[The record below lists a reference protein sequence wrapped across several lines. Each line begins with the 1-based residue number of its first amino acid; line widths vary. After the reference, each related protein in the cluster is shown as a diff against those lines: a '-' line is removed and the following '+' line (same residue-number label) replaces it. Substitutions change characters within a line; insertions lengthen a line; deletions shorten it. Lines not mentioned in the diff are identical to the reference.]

1 MRCDPDTP
9 GTTSSSGTTGTTSS
23 KYYSATFIADGV
35 VVSKISRL
43 EGQALV
49 PPADPVKPG
58 YVFKGWDPEVPATIQ
73 PKDMTFTA
81 VFEDDYG
88 TPYTTVP
95 TSTTSPSVTPDQFSG
110 FTIRNYQSTLTV
122 GYKSTLVFHTTID
135 APYGYT
141 IVWSNGQ
148 TGSRCELNEVTDSS

>member
-1 MRCDPDTP
+1 M
-9 GTTSSSGTTGTTSS
+9 
-23 KYYSATFIADGV
+23 
-35 VVSKISRL
+35 
-43 EGQALV
+43 
-49 PPADPVKPG
+49 
-58 YVFKGWDPEVPATIQ
+58 PATIQ

-122 GYKSTLVFHTTID
+122 GYKSNLVFHTTID

-148 TGSRCELNEVTDSS
+148 TGSRCEFNEVTDSSYIVSAKLVKDGVVVKEMTALDTMLLELVEQRGEALPRLGRYRDYSLKII